1 MSYTKDLRW
10 ITKSFT
16 ELTSN
21 ELYQLLKLRSEV
33 FVVEQNCAFQD
44 LDFKDQPSFHFCGWK
59 QEQLVAYT
67 RLLPPGIAYENCSIG
82 RVVTSPSVR
91 RQGVGRLLMQASIL
105 KCQELFHS
113 DSIEIGAQLYLENF
127 YESFQFKREGAIYLE
142 DGIEHIHMR
151 RSLF

>member
-1 MSYTKDLRW
+1 MEIRW
-10 ITKSFT
+10 TLQPFSALST
-16 ELTSN
+16 T
-21 ELYQLLKLRSEV
+21 ELYQILQLRSEV

-44 LDFKDQPSFHFCGWK
+44 LDNKDQSSFHFCGWK

-105 KCQELFHS
+105 QCQELFHS

-151 RSLF
+151 RPLF